1 MKLDLPEWAQWLL
14 VLGGLYL
21 VYEVYQQYQAAAIA
35 AATPAAPPPQL
46 ALPAPA
52 SENWINPD
60 AIVATSLGEVKRD
73 APAPAAAEKKAAEK
87 KVLPFD
93 KDFWAMRAQQGK
105 WGVN

>member
-21 VYEVYQQYQAAAIA
+21 VYRVYEQTQAAAIA
-35 AATPAAPPPQL
+35 PGPAPAPQL

-52 SENWINPD
+52 SENWIDPS
-60 AIVATSLGEVKRD
+60 AITPTSLGEAKTAD
-73 APAPAAAEKKAAEK
+73 APAPAAEKPTGKK

-93 KDFWAMRAQQGK
+93 KDFWAMREQQGK